1 MMTKTKVMT
10 VYGTRPE
17 AIKIAPVVR
26 LLESDERFTS
36 IVVCTGQHKEI
47 LNQVNQ
53 MFGINPDHNLNLM
66 KHAQSLNT
74 ILSRAIAGLDGI
86 IDAEKPDIVLVQGDT
101 ATAVAG
107 AIAGFNR
114 RAKIVHLEAGLRTGN
129 IRSPFPEEANRKL
142 ITQIAE
148 LHLAPTN
155 KAKSNLVTENVDPET
170 VVITGNTVIDAFLE
184 AAQWPTEFQNAQ
196 LASLDDSG
204 REIIVVTAHRRENL
218 LSLDNVG
225 GAVQTLAREYPEI
238 NFVMPLHPNPRVRDA
253 VMPYVNE
260 LKNVLVT
267 EPLPYDQFTRL
278 QSRAKL
284 ILTDSGGIQEEA
296 PSLGKPVLVMRS
308 NTERP
313 EAVLAG
319 TVKLIGNS
327 RERIVSETRALIED
341 PQLYAAVANA
351 VNPYGDGNASIRSVA
366 AIASLAGCGE
376 RIEDFLPDGG

>member
-1 MMTKTKVMT
+1 MTKTKVMT

-74 ILSRAIAGLDGI
+74 ILSRAIAGLDDI

-148 LHLAPTN
+148 LHLAPTS
-155 KAKSNLVTENVDPET
+155 KAKSNLVAENVDPET

-184 AAQWPTEFQNAQ
+184 TAQWPTEFLNAQ

-253 VMPYVNE
+253 VMPYVSE

-327 RERIVSETRALIED
+327 RERIVSETKALIED

-351 VNPYGDGNASIRSVA
+351 VNPYGDGKASIRSVA

>member
-1 MMTKTKVMT
+1 MTKTKVMT

-74 ILSRAIAGLDGI
+74 ILSRAIAGLDDI

-142 ITQIAE
+142 ITQIAG
-148 LHLAPTN
+148 LHLAPTS
-155 KAKSNLVTENVDPET
+155 KAKSNLVAENVDPET

-184 AAQWPTEFQNAQ
+184 AAQWPTEFQNTQ

-225 GAVQTLAREYPEI
+225 GAVQTLAGEYPEI

-253 VMPYVNE
+253 VMPYVSE

-351 VNPYGDGNASIRSVA
+351 VNPYGDGKASIRSVA

>member
-1 MMTKTKVMT
+1 M
-10 VYGTRPE
+10 
-17 AIKIAPVVR
+17 
-26 LLESDERFTS
+26 
-36 IVVCTGQHKEI
+36 
-47 LNQVNQ
+47 
-53 MFGINPDHNLNLM
+53 
-66 KHAQSLNT
+66 
-74 ILSRAIAGLDGI
+74 
-86 IDAEKPDIVLVQGDT
+86 
-101 ATAVAG
+101 
-107 AIAGFNR
+107 
-114 RAKIVHLEAGLRTGN
+114 
-129 IRSPFPEEANRKL
+129 
-142 ITQIAE
+142 
-148 LHLAPTN
+148 
-155 KAKSNLVTENVDPET
+155 
-170 VVITGNTVIDAFLE
+170 
-184 AAQWPTEFQNAQ
+184 
-196 LASLDDSG
+196 DDSG

-225 GAVQTLAREYPEI
+225 GVVQTLAGEYPEI

-253 VMPYVNE
+253 VMPYVSE

-351 VNPYGDGNASIRSVA
+351 VNPYGDGKAAIRSVA

>member
-1 MMTKTKVMT
+1 MTKTKVMT

-74 ILSRAIAGLDGI
+74 ILSRAIAGLDDI

>member
-74 ILSRAIAGLDGI
+74 ILSRAIAGLDDI

>member
-1 MMTKTKVMT
+1 MTKTKVMT

-74 ILSRAIAGLDGI
+74 ILSRAIAGLDDI

-148 LHLAPTN
+148 LHLAPTS
-155 KAKSNLVTENVDPET
+155 KAKSNLVAENVDPET

-184 AAQWPTEFQNAQ
+184 AAQWPTEFQNTQ

-225 GAVQTLAREYPEI
+225 GAVQTLAGEYPEI

-253 VMPYVNE
+253 VMPYVSE

-351 VNPYGDGNASIRSVA
+351 VNPYGDGKASIRSVA

>member
-74 ILSRAIAGLDGI
+74 ILSRAIAGLDDI

-148 LHLAPTN
+148 LHLAPTS
-155 KAKSNLVTENVDPET
+155 KAKSNLVAENVDPET

-184 AAQWPTEFQNAQ
+184 AAQWPTEFQNTQ

-225 GAVQTLAREYPEI
+225 GAVQTLAGEYPEI

-253 VMPYVNE
+253 VMPYVSE

-351 VNPYGDGNASIRSVA
+351 VNPYGDGKASIRSVA

>member
-1 MMTKTKVMT
+1 MT

-74 ILSRAIAGLDGI
+74 ILSRAIAGLDDI

-148 LHLAPTN
+148 LHLPH
-155 KAKSNLVTENVDPET
+155 K
-170 VVITGNTVIDAFLE
+170 
-184 AAQWPTEFQNAQ
+184 
-196 LASLDDSG
+196 
-204 REIIVVTAHRRENL
+204 
-218 LSLDNVG
+218 
-225 GAVQTLAREYPEI
+225 
-238 NFVMPLHPNPRVRDA
+238 
-253 VMPYVNE
+253 
-260 LKNVLVT
+260 
-267 EPLPYDQFTRL
+267 
-278 QSRAKL
+278 
-284 ILTDSGGIQEEA
+284 
-296 PSLGKPVLVMRS
+296 
-308 NTERP
+308 
-313 EAVLAG
+313 
-319 TVKLIGNS
+319 
-327 RERIVSETRALIED
+327 
-341 PQLYAAVANA
+341 
-351 VNPYGDGNASIRSVA
+351 
-366 AIASLAGCGE
+366 
-376 RIEDFLPDGG
+376 

>member
-74 ILSRAIAGLDGI
+74 ILSRAIAGLDDI

-114 RAKIVHLEAGLRTGN
+114 RANIVHLEAGLRTGN

>member
-1 MMTKTKVMT
+1 MTKTKVMT

-74 ILSRAIAGLDGI
+74 ILSRAIAGLDDI

-148 LHLAPTN
+148 LHLAPTS
-155 KAKSNLVTENVDPET
+155 KAKSNLVAENVDPET

-184 AAQWPTEFQNAQ
+184 AAQWPTEFLNAQ

-225 GAVQTLAREYPEI
+225 GAVQTLAGEYPEI

-253 VMPYVNE
+253 VMPYVSE

-351 VNPYGDGNASIRSVA
+351 VNPYGDGKAAIRSVA